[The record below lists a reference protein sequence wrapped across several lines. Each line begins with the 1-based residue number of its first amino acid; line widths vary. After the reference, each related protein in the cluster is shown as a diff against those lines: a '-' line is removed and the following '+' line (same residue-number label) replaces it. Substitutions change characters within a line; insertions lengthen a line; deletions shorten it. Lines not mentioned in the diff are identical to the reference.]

1 MEPTVY
7 RPLAQSVSVSILTS
21 VPLLSLSVR
30 SAHPGPAHP
39 TGALTAAIK
48 AVDPDLAI
56 TYQTVNEQLNVFYIR
71 ERLLAV
77 LSVFFGAFALLL
89 AAIGLY
95 GITSQEVTARSREI
109 GIRMAL
115 GADRHAVVRMVL
127 GRVTLQ
133 IAFGVVAGTMAA
145 FWTARFIGGLLY
157 DVPARDQLSFSASA
171 ALLMVVAT
179 IAGWL
184 PARRAA
190 RIDPAISLREG

>member
-1 MEPTVY
+1 
-7 RPLAQSVSVSILTS
+7 
-21 VPLLSLSVR
+21 
-30 SAHPGPAHP
+30 
-39 TGALTAAIK
+39 
-48 AVDPDLAI
+48 
-56 TYQTVNEQLNVFYIR
+56 
-71 ERLLAV
+71 
-77 LSVFFGAFALLL
+77 VFFGAFALLL

-95 GITSQEVTARSREI
+95 GITSQQVTARTREI

-127 GRVTLQ
+127 ARVTLQ
-133 IAFGVVAGTMAA
+133 IAFGVVAGTIAA

-157 DVPARDQLSFSASA
+157 GVPARDQLSFAASA

-190 RIDPAISLREG
+190 RIDPALALREG